1 MLFHRLQRSLEFGLD
16 KKWYLMVD
24 LEQREKLRRHN
35 KTRVTFNDK
44 VLGRQHSTMVSILDS
59 GASCSSVYFSV
70 EKIQLRLINGT
81 GQGKVASGL

>member
-35 KTRVTFNDK
+35 KTRVTFNDT
-44 VLGRQHSTMVSILDS
+44 VLS
-59 GASCSSVYFSV
+59 Y
-70 EKIQLRLINGT
+70 
-81 GQGKVASGL
+81 